1 MPSPRS
7 ARRRLVLLVVLLVA
21 AVTAC
26 GGPTSSATAS
36 AASPDARS
44 ELVDRWRQRAQ
55 VPAVVV
61 ALDAGGRDLEV
72 HASGS
77 PRRGER
83 ARVPLDARFRIAS
96 ITKTL
101 VATVVL
107 QLVAEGRLRLD
118 TPVRAVLPDAPAEI
132 TVRQLLDHTSGL
144 PDHGRIEGFSDGLL
158 RHRDRVWTPAE
169 LLRMVADYDH
179 DFPPGTDW
187 SYSNTGY
194 VLLGELVG
202 AVSGRPWA
210 AEVRAR
216 ILDPLGM
223 RDTWTGSAEPARGAV
238 LPGYGDGDGDGDEED
253 LETGGP
259 WPALETSEG
268 AAGAVISTAEDL
280 ARFGAALFRGRLL
293 PPELLQEMV
302 TPTPFGARNA
312 GYGLGVEVTRPDYRT
327 TTWGNGGFLP
337 GFRSTLQYVPAED
350 LVVVVLAN
358 TSSAAPTDLAELLTR
373 SVRRE
378 RGLRAQGPGTS
389 PATTIPVS

>member
-1 MPSPRS
+1 MPTARS
-7 ARRRLVLLVVLLVA
+7 TCRRIVLLVVLLA
-21 AVTAC
+21 ATVTAC
-26 GGPTSSATAS
+26 GAPTTS
-36 AASPDARS
+36 AASPDGRA
-44 ELVDRWRQRAQ
+44 ELVDRWRQRAE

-61 ALDAGGRDLEV
+61 ALDAAGRALEV

-77 PRRGER
+77 PRRGGR
-83 ARVPLDARFRIAS
+83 APVPVDARFRVAS

-107 QLVAEGRLRLD
+107 QLVAEGRVRLEA
-118 TPVRAVLPDAPAEI
+118 PVRAVLPDAPVGI

-144 PDHGRIEGFSDGLL
+144 PDHSRLDGFSDGLL
-158 RHRDRVWTPAE
+158 RDRDRVWTPAE
-169 LLRMVADYDH
+169 LLALVERYDH

-202 AVSGRPWA
+202 AVTGRPWA

-223 RDTWTGSAEPARGAV
+223 RSTWTGGAEPPRGAV

-259 WPALETSEG
+259 WPSLETSEG
-268 AAGAVISTAEDL
+268 AAGAVVSTAQDL

-293 PPELLQEMV
+293 PPQLLQEMV

-337 GFRSTLQYVPAED
+337 GFRSTLQYLPDED

-358 TSSAAPTDLAELLTR
+358 TSSAAPADLAELLTR

-378 RGLRAQGPGTS
+378 RDVRAQGAVS
-389 PATTIPVS
+389 APATTMPVS

>member
-1 MPSPRS
+1 MPFSRS
-7 ARRRLVLLVVLLVA
+7 RVHAAVLLLVLCTT
-21 AVTAC
+21 VTAC
-26 GGPTSSATAS
+26 GAPTSSG
-36 AASPDARS
+36 ASPDDRS

-61 ALDAGGRDLEV
+61 ALDAAGRDREV
-72 HASGS
+72 HSSGS
-77 PRRGER
+77 PRRGGTQPVPVD
-83 ARVPLDARFRIAS
+83 APFRVAS

-118 TPVRAVLPDAPAEI
+118 APVRELLPQAPAEI

-144 PDHGRIEGFSDGLL
+144 PDYGRIDGFFDGLL
-158 RHRDRVWTPAE
+158 RDRERVWTPAE
-169 LLRMVADYDH
+169 LLSLVAEYDR
-179 DFPPGTDW
+179 DPPGTRW

-194 VLLGELVG
+194 VLLGEVVA
-202 AVSGRPWA
+202 AVTGRPWA

-216 ILDPLGM
+216 ILDPLEM
-223 RDTWTGSAEPARGAV
+223 RDTWIAGAEPPRGV
-238 LPGYGDGDGDGDEED
+238 PLPGYGDGDGDGDEED

-259 WPALETSEG
+259 WPSLETSEG
-268 AAGAVISTAEDL
+268 AAGAAVSTAPDL

-293 PPELLQEMV
+293 PGELLADMV
-302 TPTPFGARNA
+302 TPTRFGARNT

-337 GFRSTLQYVPAED
+337 GFRSTLQYLPDQD
-350 LVVVVLAN
+350 LVVVVLVN
-358 TSSAAPTDLAELLTR
+358 TSSAAPADLAELLAR
-373 SVRRE
+373 SVQPE
-378 RGLRAQGPGTS
+378 RAVPAQGAPSS

>member
-1 MPSPRS
+1 MRRARPPRPWLLMVVLVLTAATACAPRS
-7 ARRRLVLLVVLLVA
+7 
-21 AVTAC
+21 
-26 GGPTSSATAS
+26 S
-36 AASPDARS
+36 AASPAARG
-44 ELVDRWRQRAQ
+44 ELVERWRQRAQ
-55 VPAVVV
+55 APAVVV
-61 ALDAGGRDLEV
+61 ALDAAGRDLEV

-77 PRRGER
+77 PHRGGS
-83 ARVPLDARFRIAS
+83 APVPVDARFRIAS

-107 QLVAEGRLRLD
+107 QLVAEGSLRLD
-118 TPVRAVLPDAPAEI
+118 APVDAVLPDAPADV

-144 PDHGRIEGFSDGLL
+144 PDHGRTAGFSDGLL
-158 RHRDRVWTPAE
+158 RDRDRVWTPTE
-169 LLRMVADYDH
+169 LLSLVADYDH

-194 VLLGELVG
+194 VLLGELVH
-202 AVSGRPWA
+202 AVTGRSWA

-216 ILDPLGM
+216 VLDPLGM
-223 RDTWTGSAEPARGAV
+223 RDTWTGSAEPARGTV

-259 WPALETSEG
+259 WPSLETSEG
-268 AAGAVISTAEDL
+268 AAGAVVSTATDL

-293 PPELLQEMV
+293 PPELLREMV
-302 TPTPFGARNA
+302 TPTRFGARNA

-337 GFRSTLQYVPAED
+337 GFRSTLQYVPGED
-350 LVVVVLAN
+350 LVVVVLTN
-358 TSSAAPTDLAELLTR
+358 TSSAAPADLAELLTR

-378 RGLRAQGPGTS
+378 RDVRAQDAASS

>member
-1 MPSPRS
+1 MLTARS
-7 ARRRLVLLVVLLVA
+7 IRCRLVLLVVLLA
-21 AVTAC
+21 ATVTGC
-26 GGPTSSATAS
+26 GAPTTS
-36 AASPDARS
+36 AASPDGRA
-44 ELVDRWRQRAQ
+44 ELVERWRQRAE

-61 ALDAGGRDLEV
+61 ALDAAGRDLEV

-77 PRRGER
+77 PRRGGR
-83 ARVPLDARFRIAS
+83 APVPADARFRIAS

-107 QLVAEGRLRLD
+107 QLVAERRLQLD
-118 TPVRAVLPDAPAEI
+118 APVRAVLPDAPPEV

-144 PDHGRIEGFSDGLL
+144 PDHSRLDGFTDGLL
-158 RHRDRVWTPAE
+158 RDRDRVWTPAE
-169 LLRMVADYDH
+169 LLALVGEYDH

-202 AVSGRPWA
+202 AVTGRPWA

-223 RDTWTGSAEPARGAV
+223 RHTWTGGAEPARGVV
-238 LPGYGDGDGDGDEED
+238 LPGYADGDGDGDEED

-259 WPALETSEG
+259 WPSLETSEG
-268 AAGAVISTAEDL
+268 AAGAVVSTAPDL

-293 PPELLQEMV
+293 PRELLEEMV
-302 TPTPFGARNA
+302 TPTRFGARNA

-337 GFRSTLQYVPAED
+337 GFRSALQYLPDED
-350 LVVVVLAN
+350 VVVVVLAN
-358 TSSAAPTDLAELLTR
+358 TSSGAPADLAELLTR

-378 RGLRAQGPGTS
+378 RDVRAQEAVS
-389 PATTIPVS
+389 VPATTIPVS